1 MAELGEARLEVTD
14 AQRSRVVRVDKPAF
28 TIGRRSDCDLSVT
41 GTHVSRD
48 HAEITRIGDRF
59 VIRDRGSRFG
69 TFVNAEPVA
78 EQVLRHGDRIRL
90 GDLDEAE
97 AVFLVGEAPAPLESN
112 QAVGHSVESMRQIA
126 ALLEGL
132 QALGAGHVL
141 EDVLALVLD
150 AAIDVTGAERGF
162 IMLSGA
168 AGALDF
174 RLARARGR
182 VSLPGRTFATSL
194 RIPERVFATG
204 ETEIVSDLLDDGE
217 GSHVGTIALG
227 IRNVLCAPLR
237 LVRYVDASGARP
249 EQKRIGVLYLDSRE
263 RGTLLSPTT
272 RTGVEM
278 LAREAAVAIENARL
292 YRETLE
298 KARLDQELEIAAE
311 IQRGLMPAAKYVGAG
326 FEIVG
331 SSLPCRAIGG
341 DFFDHLEL
349 PNGDFGF
356 ALGDVAGKGPPAALL
371 TVALQALFTAHA
383 AAEGGPAA
391 TQTRLNRAL
400 IRRTVDSRF
409 ATMVYCVLSAGGLLT
424 YSSAGH
430 NPPIL
435 FTRGGVRRLD
445 QGGLVLG
452 LFPGAQYEEE
462 GIQLDPGDVIAVFS
476 DGVSEAVD
484 VAGEE
489 FGDDRIISCLQTD
502 LHVDPQELLDRLLS
516 AVRRFSEG
524 TEQRDDVTVLV
535 LRYTGT

>member
-1 MAELGEARLEVTD
+1 MAELRDVRLEVTD

-48 HAEITRIGDRF
+48 HAEITRVGDRF
-59 VIRDRGSRFG
+59 VIRDRGSRYG
-69 TFVNAEPVA
+69 TFVNAESVA
-78 EQVLRHGDRIRL
+78 ERVLVHGDRIRL
-90 GDLDEAE
+90 GDLEEAE
-97 AVFLVGEAPAPLESN
+97 AVFLVGDDPSALESN
-112 QAVGHSVESMRQIA
+112 QAVGSSVESLRQIG

-150 AAIDVTGAERGF
+150 AAINVTGAERGF
-162 IMLSGA
+162 IMLSSA

-182 VSLPGRTFATSL
+182 VTLTGRTFETSL

-204 ETEIVSDLLDDGE
+204 ETEIVSDLLDEGG
-217 GSHVGTIALG
+217 GSHAGTIALG

-237 LVRYVDASGARP
+237 LVRYVDASGAQP

-263 RGTLLSPTT
+263 KGTLLSPTT
-272 RTGVEM
+272 RAGVET

-298 KARLDQELEIAAE
+298 KARLDQELVIAAE
-311 IQRGLMPAAKYVGAG
+311 IQRGLMPAATHVGAG
-326 FEIVG
+326 FEIAG

-349 PNGDFGF
+349 PSGDFGF

-400 IRRTVDSRF
+400 IRRAVGNRF
-409 ATMVYCVLSAGGLLT
+409 ATMVYCVLTADGRLT

-435 FTRGGVRRLD
+435 FTRGGIRRLE

-452 LFPGAQYEEE
+452 LFPDAQYRGRGHPARSGRRHRRLQRRRQRSRRRCGR
-462 GIQLDPGDVIAVFS
+462 GIRGRSHHLVRAERPASGSADASGSIA
-476 DGVSEAVD
+476 G
-484 VAGEE
+484 
-489 FGDDRIISCLQTD
+489 R
-502 LHVDPQELLDRLLS
+502 RS
-516 AVRRFSEG
+516 AI
-524 TEQRDDVTVLV
+524 Q
-535 LRYTGT
+535 